1 MGFLKNTQKIRFESK
16 KLWSQAIVQK
26 GLKIYIRFQ
35 NAYVFPP
42 SVFRELKMYEREFP
56 IYCIGHGFEGGRMVQ
71 KFYMFVDSI
80 VLPAPLESIECFT

>member
-1 MGFLKNTQKIRFESK
+1 MNGSSRFFLRILFMGFLKNTKKIRFKSK

-26 GLKIYIRFQ
+26 GLKIYIWFQ

-56 IYCIGHGFEGGRMVQ
+56 I
-71 KFYMFVDSI
+71 
-80 VLPAPLESIECFT
+80 